1 MSEREGQ
8 ILMITAGKGSN
19 ITELRVNAES
29 PEIRVRSKINFMK
42 ELKSYKRQL
51 SECSGLQE

>member
-29 PEIRVRSKINFMK
+29 PEIRVRSKINFMNS
-42 ELKSYKRQL
+42 LGIFSIYIQL
-51 SECSGLQE
+51 S